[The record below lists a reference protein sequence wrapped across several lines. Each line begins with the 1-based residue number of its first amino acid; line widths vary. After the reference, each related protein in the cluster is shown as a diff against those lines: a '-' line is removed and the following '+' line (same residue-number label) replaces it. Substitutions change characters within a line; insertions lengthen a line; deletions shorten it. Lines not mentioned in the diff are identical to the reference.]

1 MNTSIKSAI
10 EYWPRVAPLLMPP
23 RTKTDFKKLVAA
35 LDAVLDAGG
44 ADEKNPLAR
53 LADYLGDLVSEYEA
67 EHAPKKEMSVPQ
79 LLRELM
85 KQNSLRQSDLAEI
98 GPQSIVSDVLRG
110 KRRLNVRQV
119 AKLSKRFKLP
129 AEVFMR

>member
-10 EYWPRVAPLLMPP
+10 EHWPRVAPLLTPP
-23 RTKTDFKKLVAA
+23 RTKTDFKKLIAA

-53 LADYLGDLVSEYEA
+53 LADYLGDLVAEYEA
-67 EHAPKKEMSVPQ
+67 AHRPKKEMAVPHV
-79 LLRELM
+79 LRELM
-85 KQNSLRQSDLAEI
+85 KQHSLRQSDLVEI
-98 GPQSIVSDVLRG
+98 GPQSIVSDILRG

>member
-1 MNTSIKSAI
+1 
-10 EYWPRVAPLLMPP
+10 
-23 RTKTDFKKLVAA
+23 
-35 LDAVLDAGG
+35 
-44 ADEKNPLAR
+44 
-53 LADYLGDLVSEYEA
+53 
-67 EHAPKKEMSVPQ
+67 
-79 LLRELM
+79 M